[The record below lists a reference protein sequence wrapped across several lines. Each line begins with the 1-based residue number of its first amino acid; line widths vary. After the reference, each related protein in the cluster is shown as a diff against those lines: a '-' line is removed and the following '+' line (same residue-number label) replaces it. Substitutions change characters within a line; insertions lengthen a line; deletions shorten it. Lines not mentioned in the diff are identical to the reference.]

1 MILCGGCGDGITAE
15 EKFKK
20 RGDGSIKKYVYYHC
34 SRFDYTCKQPYVRED
49 ELLSQILQ
57 IIDKVDFNKL
67 GIQKKLEIE
76 TQRLQ
81 KFSLGILQQNQKIV
95 VPKVDTR
102 TYAKYLLQEGT
113 REEKRELLSCP
124 KSKLKFIDG
133 KLLISD

>member
-102 TYAKYLLQEGT
+102 TYAKYLLQESESYSLA
-113 REEKRELLSCP
+113 RKAN
-124 KSKLKFIDG
+124 
-133 KLLISD
+133 